1 MAAALLLEE
10 MPIQEETELTVEEA
24 AQLLEAED
32 TAVLSAVYLGE
43 R

>member
-1 MAAALLLEE
+1 MAAALPLEE
-10 MPIQEETELTVEEA
+10 MPVQQETELTAEEA

-32 TAVLSAVYLGE
+32 TAVLLAVYLGE